1 MTYPMVLLVMCV
13 AVVILIVTFIL
24 PQFQS
29 LFDQLDELPAMTQ
42 MLVNLS
48 DFLVTK
54 WYLAIILVCLAGM
67 CLRILIGI
75 HQVRRILDYLKVH
88 IWGFGKLCK
97 IIYTARFARTLSS
110 LYSSGMPLATALNIA
125 GKTIGNSYVEEQF
138 VQVTVQVHSGVPL
151 SRALEQV
158 DGLVKKLVST
168 IRVGEES
175 GQLDNMLDSI
185 ANALEEEA
193 ENATKR
199 IVTLLEPIL
208 ICIMACIVGFIMVAV
223 LMPIYQSYAAIEAAA

>member
-1 MTYPMVLLVMCV
+1 
-13 AVVILIVTFIL
+13 
-24 PQFQS
+24 
-29 LFDQLDELPAMTQ
+29 MTQ

-75 HQVRRILDYLKVH
+75 HQVRRTLDYLKVH

-138 VQVTVQVHSGVPL
+138 VQVTVQVRSGVPL

>member
-1 MTYPMVLLVMCV
+1 MV
-13 AVVILIVTFIL
+13 A
-24 PQFQS
+24 
-29 LFDQLDELPAMTQ
+29 LFGLTA
-42 MLVNLS
+42 
-48 DFLVTK
+48 
-54 WYLAIILVCLAGM
+54 LAGVAPAAEAVQRDGDG
-67 CLRILIGI
+67 LVGLAAQRAVAHGSGLEPLDNGAYRLHLVQRDAAVGGI
-75 HQVRRILDYLKVH
+75 VEVQQTAQMDAVLAHVVH
-88 IWGFGKLCK
+88 GVGELLEGVVVTGEAGF
-97 IIYTARFARTLSS
+97 
-110 LYSSGMPLATALNIA
+110 
-125 GKTIGNSYVEEQF
+125 
-138 VQVTVQVHSGVPL
+138 
-151 SRALEQV
+151 LEQV